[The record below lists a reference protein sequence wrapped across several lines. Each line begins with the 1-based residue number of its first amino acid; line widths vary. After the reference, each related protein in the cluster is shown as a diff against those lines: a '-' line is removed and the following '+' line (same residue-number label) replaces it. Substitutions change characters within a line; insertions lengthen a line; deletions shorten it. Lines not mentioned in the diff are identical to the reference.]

1 MVGAFRAR
9 VSGGAAINGCSAGRG
24 TIGVFATGLAGL
36 ALFAGF
42 GVAGFFAG
50 DLLVTDLPAA
60 AWLAVL
66 LPRGGDFFA
75 TAARFVPVRA
85 FALAV
90 DFALV
95 FALVFGL
102 VLALALGFDFRPA
115 DAAFFRPVLRA
126 FLARAGDA
134 FTLERALDRD
144 AALDLLD
151 LFLAMV
157 VAAGKGFRRASQS
170 EVVI

>member
-9 VSGGAAINGCSAGRG
+9 VSGGAAIKGCSAGRG
-24 TIGVFATGLAGL
+24 AVCVVLIG
-36 ALFAGF
+36 FAGF
-42 GVAGFFAG
+42 DVAGFFAG
-50 DLLVTDLPAA
+50 AFDATLPTVFRAF
-60 AWLAVL
+60 LAGL
-66 LPRGGDFFA
+66 PPRGGDFLA